1 MSFSRSTLFALSRL
15 LVAFDETVDEDERAT
30 VLNASMRVSSV
41 PDIFVREFEDED
53 ENHRLSILIAINA
66 AVGLPTR

>member
-1 MSFSRSTLFALSRL
+1 MSFSRSTLFALSSL
-15 LVAFDETVDEDERAT
+15 LVAFGEAVDEDESAT
-30 VLNASMRVSSV
+30 VLIASMRVSSV
-41 PDIFVREFEDED
+41 PDIFVGVEDEED